1 MIECAL
7 AVFIFL
13 YTQYRRLPPP
23 PPPTATVKLA
33 SDWLGVGLEPRNFCY
48 WTLTKTGNQRI
59 DKWLLSKY
67 VNVNIDYD
75 YDYDYDTVLYFYS
88 LIVACREK

>member
-1 MIECAL
+1 
-7 AVFIFL
+7 
-13 YTQYRRLPPP
+13 
-23 PPPTATVKLA
+23 VKLA
-33 SDWLGVGLEPRNFCY
+33 SDWLGVGLELRNFCY

-75 YDYDYDTVLYFYS
+75 YDYDTVLYFYS